1 MTDLLNAN
9 DVQKGE
15 EREYAGILQHLVNLA
30 DKVHAAVEEES
41 FVIITENGVSVGG
54 REKYNVCVKA
64 FEAIEEREVAGG
76 IFGALVEPFP
86 SAGAKVPYLHEGL
99 M

>member
-1 MTDLLNAN
+1 MTDLLDAS

-15 EREYAGILQHLVNLA
+15 EREDAGILQYLVNLA

-41 FVIITENGVSVGG
+41 FIIVTENGVSVGG

-64 FEAIEEREVAGG
+64 FEAIEKREVAGG

-86 SAGAKVPYLHEGL
+86 SAVAKVPYLYEGL